1 MLLSQFD
8 FDLPSDLIAQYP
20 RDQRDESRLM
30 VVDRKTEEISEVTFR
45 DLSSFLEP
53 QDTLIFND
61 TKVFP
66 ARLIGQ
72 KENGVK
78 VELLLVKE
86 LSKNTWE
93 VLAKPGKKIKEGSKL
108 LFSSN
113 LKALVIRDFE
123 NSKVVKFE
131 TDNLMQEL
139 DRIGII
145 PLPPYIKREK
155 PDPNDRVTYQTVY
168 AQNRG
173 SIAAPT
179 AGLHFTANLLQK
191 LKEKGV
197 HQEMLTL
204 HVGLGTFQPIFHE
217 KLSDHQ
223 MHEESFIIPK
233 ETLKRLN
240 EKRGRRICVG
250 TTTLRAL
257 ESSASANGILKDSC
271 TRTDIFIQPGYT
283 FKYVEHLLTNFH
295 LPKSTLFILIS
306 AFMGES
312 LAKKAYEIAV
322 QKGFKFFSYGDAM
335 LIL

>member
-30 VVDRKTEEISEVTFR
+30 VVDRKTEEISEITFR
-45 DLSSFLEP
+45 DLSSILEP

-66 ARLIGQ
+66 ARLLGQ

-78 VELLLVKE
+78 VELLLTKE

-93 VLAKPGKKIKEGSKL
+93 VLAKPGKKIKEGSTL
-108 LFSSN
+108 LFSPN
-113 LKALVIRDFE
+113 LKASVIRDYE
-123 NSKVVKFE
+123 SSKVVVFE
-131 TDNLMQEL
+131 TDDLMNEL

-145 PLPPYIKREK
+145 PLPPYIKRDK
-155 PDPNDRVTYQTVY
+155 PDPKDRITYQTVY
-168 AQNRG
+168 AEKRG

-179 AGLHFTANLLQK
+179 AGLHFTPKLLEE
-191 LKEKGV
+191 LKNKGV
-197 HQEMLTL
+197 NQEMLTL

-223 MHEESFIIPK
+223 MHEESFSIPK
-233 ETLKRLN
+233 EVLNRLN
-240 EKRGRRICVG
+240 KKTGRRICVG

-257 ESSASANGILKDSC
+257 ESAATEEGILTDSC
-271 TRTDIFIQPGYT
+271 ARTRLFIQPGYT
-283 FKYVEHLLTNFH
+283 FKYVDHLLTNFH
-295 LPKSTLFILIS
+295 LPKSSLFILIS
-306 AFMGES
+306 AFMGQT
-312 LAKKAYEIAV
+312 LAKKAYKLAV
-322 QKGFKFFSYGDAM
+322 EKGFKFFSYGDAM